1 MDEDFLV
8 DGSEESSELFEHHR
22 FIVDKGQ
29 ALLRI
34 DKFITD
40 KLAGVSR
47 TRIRYASDA
56 GNILV
61 NNIAVKQNYKVKPL
75 DVISIVL
82 PFPPIEIELIPQ
94 NIPIQIFYE
103 DEHLIVINKEAGLV
117 VHPGKG
123 NYSGTLINA
132 LLYHFKDLPKFMNG
146 EMRPGLVHRIDKNTS
161 GLLVV
166 AKSEEALNGLAK
178 QFFDHTT
185 ERTYNAIVWGT
196 FTEKKGTVTA
206 NIGRSTKD
214 RTKQEVFPDA
224 SQGKH
229 AVTHYTVLRD
239 YGFLSLIE
247 CKLETGRTHQIRAH
261 MQFIGHPLF
270 NDPSYGGNTI
280 VKGSRHSKYEPFI
293 KNCFDVCPRHALHA
307 KTLGFIHPI
316 NHEQVQFNTELPG
329 DMQQLIDKIERY
341 IKDKDA

>member
-61 NNIAVKQNYKVKPL
+61 NNVAVKQNYKVKPL

-94 NIPIQIFYE
+94 DIPIQIFYE

-132 LLYHFKDLPKFMNG
+132 LLYHFKDLPKFING

-178 QFFDHTT
+178 QFFDHST

-214 RTKQEVFPDA
+214 RTKQEVFTDA
-224 SQGKH
+224 SLGKH

-270 NDPSYGGNTI
+270 NDPTYGGSTI
-280 VKGSRHSKYEPFI
+280 IKGSRHSKYEPFI
-293 KNCFDVCPRHALHA
+293 KNCFDICPRHALHA

-316 NHEQVQFNTELPG
+316 THKQVQFNTELPG